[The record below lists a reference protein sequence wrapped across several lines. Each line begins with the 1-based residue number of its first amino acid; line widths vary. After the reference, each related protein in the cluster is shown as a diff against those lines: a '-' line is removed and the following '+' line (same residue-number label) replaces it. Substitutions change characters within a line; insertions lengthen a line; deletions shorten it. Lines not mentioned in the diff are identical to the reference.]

1 MLYTIYISCIYI
13 QITLWLPLA
22 LEVNFKF
29 YINSVSEM
37 KTLKFQFSILFS
49 HSWTLEINELL
60 TCLAN
65 NKDTLSNWVF
75 SRVFVEHFKVYFVK
89 HLEELSN
96 SFDSKTRLMAML
108 MRGWVRTWIRTAA
121 IDKDGHA
128 NWIQIWKLLITVAAD

>member
-1 MLYTIYISCIYI
+1 MYIVIYTVYF

-22 LEVNFKF
+22 LEVSFKF
-29 YINSVSEM
+29 YINSVSEI
-37 KTLKFQFSILFS
+37 KTLQFQFSILFS
-49 HSWTLEINELL
+49 HSWTLEINVLL

-65 NKDTLSNWVF
+65 NTDTLSNWMF
-75 SRVFVEHFKVYFVK
+75 WRVFVEHFKVYFVK

-96 SFDSKTRLMAML
+96 PFDSKTRLMAML

-128 NWIQIWKLLITVAAD
+128 NWIQIWKLLITDAAD